1 MKKILILLFFSNLTY
16 SQAKLEDNKF
26 QINLGS
32 GQSYWGTPIYVGVE
46 YGIGNYSIN
55 AEIFN
60 RKKTE
65 QKDGYSTKKYNFH
78 GLNVDL
84 NYHFLKNSKKVDF
97 YGGSSFNYYSWTEK
111 TEVPVYEG
119 LLDEN
124 KKTNGFGNGVQIG
137 TRYFFT
143 PKIAIQIEGKMVVIY
158 GEIID
163 PTLKV
168 GLTYK
173 L

>member
-1 MKKILILLFFSNLTY
+1 MKKILILLFFSHFTY

-26 QINLGS
+26 QINFGS
-32 GQSYWGTPIYVGVE
+32 GQSYWGKPIYLGAE
-46 YGIGNYSIN
+46 YGLGNYSIG

-65 QKDGYSTKKYNFH
+65 QEDVFITKKYNFN
-78 GLNVDL
+78 GINIDI
-84 NYHFLKNSKKVDF
+84 NYHFLKNSKTVDF
-97 YGGSSFNYYSWTEK
+97 YGGSSFNYYSWSEK
-111 TEVPVYEG
+111 IEAPIYEG
-119 LLDEN
+119 LLDRNE
-124 KKTNGFGNGVQIG
+124 KISGLGNGAQLGI
-137 TRYFFT
+137 RFFFT
-143 PKIAIQIEGKMVVIY
+143 PKIALQIEGKMVVIY

-163 PTLKV
+163 PTVKV